1 MRRISARSSTGW
13 RLHNMTEVFFSL
25 IPFDPTSS
33 PAIIITGRIEHLYN
47 RLALYYTLYGDLNNI
62 LLPAPAARPGRRQE
76 LWKATCFEFF
86 LARKD
91 QPSYWEFN
99 LSPSGDWNVYRM
111 DAYRRTGFR
120 EEGRISQLQLET
132 QTEKD
137 AFSLATA
144 VDLGP
149 MLSTAVDLEVSITA
163 IIQTAGGTE
172 TYWAL
177 THAGPQADFHLRQ
190 SFILELAGQ
199 THLSNRPD
207 PVG

>member
-1 MRRISARSSTGW
+1 
-13 RLHNMTEVFFSL
+13 MTEDFFSL
-25 IPFDPTSS
+25 VPFDPTSK
-33 PAIIITGRIEHLYN
+33 PAITITGRIVYEDN
-47 RLALYYTLYGDLNNI
+47 RLALYYTLCGDLNQI
-62 LLPAPAARPGRRQE
+62 LLPPPAAQPGRRQE

-132 QTEKD
+132 QKEKD
-137 AFSLATA
+137 AFTLAIA
-144 VDLGP
+144 VDLSP
-149 MLSTAVDLEVSITA
+149 IVSTAENLEVSITA
-163 IIQTAGGTE
+163 IVQTAGGTE

-199 THLSNRPD
+199 THRLNRPD
-207 PVG
+207 PAD